1 MEGSSSESGNADL
14 EEKVD
19 ELENKVER
27 IDERTKGTNSIEMR
41 AYDLSVSMRS
51 EEASMEKLAQIG
63 SCEMEKLTRRAL
75 IGEYQE
81 IEEEDLFSIILGGD

>member
-1 MEGSSSESGNADL
+1 MSESETEDL
-14 EEKVD
+14 TEKV
-19 ELENKVER
+19 EQLESKVER
-27 IDERTKGTNSIEMR
+27 LDERTKGTNSIEMR

-81 IEEEDLFSIILGGD
+81 IEEDDLFSIILGGD

>member
-1 MEGSSSESGNADL
+1 MESSDPESGNADL

-19 ELENKVER
+19 ELESKVDQL
-27 IDERTKGTNSIEMR
+27 DERTAGTNRIEMR

-51 EEASMEKLAQIG
+51 EEAPMEKLAQIG

-81 IEEEDLFSIILGGD
+81 IEEDDLFSIILGGD